1 MIDLKITANKNALLK
16 GFDNETY
23 ALLQLTDK
31 GTKSLMSKNKPLN
44 ISIVIDR
51 SGSMS
56 GHPLEEAKKSAIMM
70 VQNMTN
76 KDRISIVTY
85 DDFADVIVPSTFCSN
100 KEYYH

>member
-44 ISIVIDR
+44 ISI
-51 SGSMS
+51 
-56 GHPLEEAKKSAIMM
+56 
-70 VQNMTN
+70 
-76 KDRISIVTY
+76 
-85 DDFADVIVPSTFCSN
+85 
-100 KEYYH
+100 